1 MKAEYAKEHEE
12 LAERT
17 RQTLRRFEMYTK
29 SVQVEAVVLIMKEV
43 ASMEGDGLPNMWV
56 ETVKSV
62 VAYMVAHMVSYMTIK
77 IG

>member
-17 RQTLRRFEMYTK
+17 RQTLSRFEMYTK

-43 ASMEGDGLPNMWV
+43 ASMEGDGLTYVMV
-56 ETVKSV
+56 DTVKCG
-62 VAYMVAHMVSYMTIK
+62 VANMVAHMASYTCRSR
-77 IG
+77 